1 MHTEVDPRDHQSIEK
16 CFRSYI
22 EKVFKYQNI
31 DLEVFESMKKLQAN
45 HPLDWQLI
53 DLFFYLDFSK
63 MDINGIES
71 QPDAENELNAQ
82 NCIKFARLNKFDSQ
96 LFNKACCIL
105 AAY

>member
-1 MHTEVDPRDHQSIEK
+1 MHTEVDPKDHQSIEK
-16 CFRSYI
+16 FFRSYI

-31 DLEVFESMKKLQAN
+31 DLEVFESMEKLKAN

-82 NCIKFARLNKFDSQ
+82 NCIKFARLNKFDS
-96 LFNKACCIL
+96 
-105 AAY
+105 